1 MAEKTLLMI
10 KPDAVQ
16 RSLIG
21 RIISRIEEKGLK
33 IIGLKII
40 QLTESKI
47 DQLYDIHI
55 GKSFYPILKSFI
67 ISGPVIAIAIQSDD
81 AVKVVRK
88 LAGITNSPEADPG
101 TIRGDFG
108 LDLTKNI
115 VHASDAVDRAQ
126 YELGILFKIDE
137 LVEYELIN
145 ETWTTY

>member
-1 MAEKTLLMI
+1 MSEKTLLMI

-33 IIGLKII
+33 IIGLKMV
-40 QLTESKI
+40 QLTNHKV

-55 GKSFYPILKSFI
+55 GKSFYEILKSFI
-67 ISGPVIAIAIQSDD
+67 ISGPVIAIAIQGNNV
-81 AVKVVRK
+81 VKVVRK
-88 LAGITNSPEADPG
+88 LAGITNSPDAEPG

-126 YELGILFKIDE
+126 YELGTLFKAGE
-137 LVEYELIN
+137 LIEYELIN
-145 ETWTTY
+145 EPWIR

>member
-33 IIGLKII
+33 IIGLKIV

-47 DQLYDIHI
+47 DQLYDIHVA
-55 GKSFYPILKSFI
+55 KSFYSILKSFI
-67 ISGPVIAIAIQSDD
+67 ISGPVIAIAIQGND

-126 YELGILFKIDE
+126 YELGILFKIEE

-145 ETWTTY
+145 ETWIK

>member
-1 MAEKTLLMI
+1 MSEKTLLMI

-16 RSLIG
+16 RSFIG

-33 IIGLKII
+33 IIGLKML
-40 QLTESKI
+40 QLTELKV

-55 GKSFYPILKSFI
+55 GKSFYDILKSFI
-67 ISGPVIAIAIQSDD
+67 ISGPVVIIAIQGNK

-88 LAGITNSPEADPG
+88 LAGITNSLEADPG

-126 YELGILFKIDE
+126 YELGILFKDDE
-137 LVEYELIN
+137 FVEYELIN
-145 ETWTTY
+145 ETWIR

>member
-1 MAEKTLLMI
+1 MSEKTLLMI

-21 RIISRIEEKGLK
+21 RIISRIEDKGLK
-33 IIGLKII
+33 IIGLKMV
-40 QLTESKI
+40 QLSESKI

-55 GKSFYPILKSFI
+55 EKSFYPILKSFI
-67 ISGPVIAIAIQSDD
+67 ISGPVIVIAIQGND

-88 LAGITNSPEADPG
+88 LAGITNSPEANPG

-126 YELGILFKIDE
+126 YELDVVFKADE
-137 LVEYELIN
+137 FVKYELIN
-145 ETWTTY
+145 EAWL

>member
-1 MAEKTLLMI
+1 MSEKTLLMI
-10 KPDAVQ
+10 KPDAIQ

-33 IIGLKII
+33 IIGLKMI
-40 QLTESKI
+40 QLSESKI

-55 GKSFYPILKSFI
+55 EKSFYPILKSFI
-67 ISGPVIAIAIQSDD
+67 ISGPVIVIALKGNN

-115 VHASDAVDRAQ
+115 IHASDAIDRAQ
-126 YELGILFKIDE
+126 YELDIVFKADE

-145 ETWTTY
+145 EAWL

>member
-1 MAEKTLLMI
+1 MAIETTLLMI

-21 RIISRIEEKGLK
+21 QIISRIEGKGLK
-33 IIGLKII
+33 IIGLQMT
-40 QLTESKI
+40 QLTESLV

-55 GKSFYPILKSFI
+55 NKEFYPVLKSFI
-67 ISGPVIAIAIQSDD
+67 LSGPIVSIAIQGKN

-88 LAGITNSPEADPG
+88 LCGVTNSPEAEPG

-115 VHASDAVDRAQ
+115 VHSSDATERAK
-126 YELGILFKIDE
+126 YELNILFHDSKF
-137 LVEYELIN
+137 LNYELIN
-145 ETWTTY
+145 EEWIK

>member
-1 MAEKTLLMI
+1 MVENTLLMI

-33 IIGLKII
+33 IIGLKMA

-55 GKSFYPILKSFI
+55 SKSFYPILKSFI
-67 ISGPVIAIAIQSDD
+67 ISGPIIAIAIQGND

-126 YELGILFKIDE
+126 YELGILFKIKE

-145 ETWTTY
+145 ETWIK

>member
-33 IIGLKII
+33 IIGLKMV

-67 ISGPVIAIAIQSDD
+67 ISGPVIAIAIQGNNV
-81 AVKVVRK
+81 VKVVRK

-126 YELGILFKIDE
+126 YELGILFKNDE
-137 LVEYELIN
+137 LIVYKLIN
-145 ETWTTY
+145 ETWIK

>member
-1 MAEKTLLMI
+1 MVEKTLLMI

-21 RIISRIEEKGLK
+21 QIISRIEEKGLK
-33 IIGLKII
+33 IIGLKMV

-47 DQLYDIHI
+47 DKLYDIHI

-67 ISGPVIAIAIQSDD
+67 ISGPVVAIVIQGKD
-81 AVKVVRK
+81 AVKIVRK

-126 YELGILFKIDE
+126 YELDIFFKNDE
-137 LVEYELIN
+137 LMEYELIN
-145 ETWTTY
+145 EPWIK

>member
-1 MAEKTLLMI
+1 MSEKTLLMI

-33 IIGLKII
+33 IIGLKMV
-40 QLTESKI
+40 QLTEPEV
-47 DQLYDIHI
+47 DRLYDIHI
-55 GKSFYPILKSFI
+55 GKSFYDILKSFI
-67 ISGPVIAIAIQSDD
+67 ISGPVVAIAIQGNN
-81 AVKVVRK
+81 AVKVIRK

-108 LDLTKNI
+108 IDLTKNI
-115 VHASDAVDRAQ
+115 VHASDAVERAQ
-126 YELGILFKIDE
+126 YELGTFFKADE

-145 ETWTTY
+145 DPWIR

>member
-1 MAEKTLLMI
+1 MSEKTLLMI

-33 IIGLKII
+33 IIGLKMV
-40 QLTESKI
+40 QLTEPKI
-47 DQLYDIHI
+47 DLLYDIHI
-55 GKSFYPILKSFI
+55 GKSFYDILKSFI
-67 ISGPVIAIAIQSDD
+67 ISGPVVAIAIQGNN
-81 AVKVVRK
+81 AVKVIRK

-115 VHASDAVDRAQ
+115 VHASDAVDRAE
-126 YELGILFKIDE
+126 YELNTLFKADE
-137 LVEYELIN
+137 IVEYELIN
-145 ETWTTY
+145 EPWIR

>member
-1 MAEKTLLMI
+1 MSEKTLLMI

-21 RIISRIEEKGLK
+21 RIISRIEDKGLK
-33 IIGLKII
+33 IIGLKMA
-40 QLTESKI
+40 QLSESKI

-55 GKSFYPILKSFI
+55 EKSFYPILKSFI
-67 ISGPVIAIAIQSDD
+67 ISGPVIVVAIQGND

-88 LAGITNSPEADPG
+88 LAGITNSPEANPG

-126 YELGILFKIDE
+126 YELDVVFKADE
-137 LVEYELIN
+137 FVKYELIN
-145 ETWTTY
+145 EAWL

>member
-40 QLTESKI
+40 KLTESKI

-67 ISGPVIAIAIQSDD
+67 ISEPVIAIAIQGND

-126 YELGILFKIDE
+126 YELGILFKTNE

-145 ETWTTY
+145 ETWIK

>member
-1 MAEKTLLMI
+1 MTEKTLLMI

-33 IIGLKII
+33 IIGLKMV
-40 QLTESKI
+40 QLTEPSI
-47 DQLYDIHI
+47 DQLYDIHVS
-55 GKSFYPILKSFI
+55 KSFYPILKSFI
-67 ISGPVIAIAIQSDD
+67 NSGPVIAVAIQGNN

-88 LAGITNSPEADPG
+88 LAGITNSPDADPG

-126 YELGILFKIDE
+126 YELNVFFEINE

-145 ETWTTY
+145 ETWIK

>member
-67 ISGPVIAIAIQSDD
+67 ISGPVIAIAIQSNN

-145 ETWTTY
+145 ETWIK